1 MPERKRRTRPWGDL
15 KGPTDRAND
24 IARLLRTWLDD
35 AHLRIDDLR
44 AQLTREHF
52 RSGRIPSRSTIGER
66 LAGVGLD
73 EDIIQAV
80 ADVCSKDAAQRARM
94 LKDVGPVTPHELL
107 RPSHNARTLDATA
120 LANEL
125 VAVQRQSLTLQD
137 KLLRAWERSVELEH
151 QRTQTNHM
159 VIVLLTMVDKL
170 QRNISTLTAERDN
183 VRGREHDSRCLQ
195 KVHKRLAHSEDQRRT
210 AEAALKRAQA
220 DRDRADRLAEEA
232 AKQVRSLTEQLE
244 RLRRRTGQPDNSPPL
259 ASHVPA
265 LAEPEAIEAAAQ
277 DIDDALVK
285 ACWHLDDGA
294 RRLDHVAQEL
304 VQDSAPDNLVAST
317 PEKRHAPKDTDT
329 EAAARDDLELGV
341 LQHLRSIRK
350 VPQDFAKLALTQSA
364 EFTVGLMHV
373 MLSSDDDWEMAYDL
387 ISIAAARGTPAH
399 LCALTAELRARRNGE
414 SYAYEL
420 LNDIARERS
429 PSDIVP
435 IVTALRDAQQP
446 ADAYQL
452 LTAVGRAR
460 ASWYIPPVLANL
472 NPADAAWVIE
482 TIMTERSALEIRIIR
497 STMRDGG
504 HDHYASLLSV
514 PPPDGS
520 FAAVEPMSLKLGAA
534 PRDLNRRLG
543 FRGAVAMV

>member
-1 MPERKRRTRPWGDL
+1 
-15 KGPTDRAND
+15 
-24 IARLLRTWLDD
+24 
-35 AHLRIDDLR
+35 
-44 AQLTREHF
+44 
-52 RSGRIPSRSTIGER
+52 
-66 LAGVGLD
+66 
-73 EDIIQAV
+73 
-80 ADVCSKDAAQRARM
+80 M

-107 RPSHNARTLDATA
+107 RPSHNARALDATA

-125 VAVQRQSLTLQD
+125 VAAQRQSLTLQD

-195 KVHKRLAHSEDQRRT
+195 KVHKRLARSEDQRRT

-317 PEKRHAPKDTDT
+317 PEKRHAPRDTDT

-534 PRDLNRRLG
+534 PRDINRRLG